1 MLEAEHLAGDLD
13 LDDERIR
20 HAGQSAEG
28 AAEHLAQ
35 LVLAR
40 QPHGVG
46 ERDGVERPLGRAVER
61 EIGAARGL
69 ARLDGHGAHGEDV
82 GLGFQLDVVRQVELE
97 AIPVDGVPGETGVA
111 QGYGQFSGD
120 HLSTLED
127 VTRARVVEPVDAAG
141 PGVGGLGQ
149 SGAMTSTASADT
161 RTAALSALREL
172 VGRSDAEFHDGQY
185 EAIEALVE
193 GRRRALVVQRTGW
206 GKSAVYFVATLL
218 LRRQGA
224 GPTVLVSPLLALM
237 RDQIAAAERAGVRA
251 VAINSTN
258 AHEWSEVLERL
269 DRDEVDVLLVS
280 PERLNNPAFREQ
292 QLPALVRRIGML
304 VVDEA
309 HCISDWGHDFRPDYR
324 RLRDL
329 IEQMPAAVPVLATT
343 ATANSRVVADVAEQ
357 LGTGAESVE
366 GEVLTIRG
374 PLARAS
380 LRLGVLRLRDS
391 ASRLAWLLSH
401 IDDLPG
407 SGIIYTLT
415 VAAAVDTARL
425 LREHGHEVRA
435 YTGQTD
441 TDERAESE
449 AMLKRNE
456 VKALV
461 ATSALGMGFDK
472 PDLGFVLHLG
482 APSSPVAYYQQVG
495 RAGRASES
503 ADVLLLPGVEDRD
516 IWHYFATAS
525 MPDRERAER
534 VIGALGDQPIS
545 TPALEAM
552 VDIRRTP
559 LELLLKVLDVDG
571 AVRRV
576 QGGWVST
583 GQPWTYDAERYER
596 IAGERR
602 AEQQHM
608 IDYEQTDGCRME
620 FLQRSLDDD
629 TAAPCGRCDNCAGV
643 WFPSEIGESAT
654 TQAAASLDRV
664 GVPVEPR
671 KAWPTGADRLDV
683 PVKGRI
689 PADEQAGEGRALAR
703 LTDLGWGGTLRE
715 LFAAGAPDGAV
726 TPQVLGGCV
735 RVLADWGWT
744 ERPVAVV
751 AMPSR
756 SHPLL
761 VDSLARGIA
770 EIGRL
775 PYLGALDAVN
785 GGPSGQPGGNS
796 VFRLAGLW
804 DRFSAQHLD
813 IPAGPVLLVDD
824 MADSRWTLTVA
835 ARTLR
840 QAGATAVLPFVL
852 ALRG

>member
-1 MLEAEHLAGDLD
+1 
-13 LDDERIR
+13 
-20 HAGQSAEG
+20 
-28 AAEHLAQ
+28 
-35 LVLAR
+35 
-40 QPHGVG
+40 
-46 ERDGVERPLGRAVER
+46 
-61 EIGAARGL
+61 
-69 ARLDGHGAHGEDV
+69 
-82 GLGFQLDVVRQVELE
+82 
-97 AIPVDGVPGETGVA
+97 
-111 QGYGQFSGD
+111 
-120 HLSTLED
+120 
-127 VTRARVVEPVDAAG
+127 
-141 PGVGGLGQ
+141 
-149 SGAMTSTASADT
+149 MTSSSTT
-161 RTAALSALREL
+161 HEAALVALRDL
-172 VGRSDAEFHDGQY
+172 VGRPDAGFHDGQY
-185 EAIEALVE
+185 EAIEALVA

-258 AHEWSEVLERL
+258 AHEWDDVLAQL

-280 PERLNNPAFREQ
+280 PERLNNPSFREQ
-292 QLPALVRRIGML
+292 RLPALVKRIGML

-329 IEQMPAAVPVLATT
+329 ISEMPSGVPVLATT

-357 LGTGAESVE
+357 LGSGG

-380 LRLGVLRLRDS
+380 LRLGVLQLPNS

-401 IDDLPG
+401 LDELPG

-415 VAAAVDTARL
+415 VAAAVDTARM
-425 LREHGHEVRA
+425 LRDHGHEVRA

-441 TDERAESE
+441 AEEREESE
-449 AMLKRNE
+449 RMLKRNE
-456 VKALV
+456 VKALI

-495 RAGRASES
+495 RAGRASDS

-525 MPDRERAER
+525 MPDQERAER
-534 VIGALGDQPIS
+534 VIAALGDAPIS

-559 LELLLKVLDVDG
+559 LELLLKVFDVDG

-576 QGGWVST
+576 QGGWVAT

-608 IDYEQTDGCRME
+608 IEYQRTDGCRME

-643 WFPSEIGESAT
+643 WFPSDVAADAG
-654 TQAAASLDRV
+654 AAAAESLDRV
-664 GVPVEPR
+664 GVPIEAR
-671 KAWPTGADRLDV
+671 KQWPTGADRLGV
-683 PVKGRI
+683 PAKGRI
-689 PADEQAGEGRALAR
+689 GPGERAAEGRALAR
-703 LTDLGWGGTLRE
+703 LTDLGWGGALRE
-715 LFAAGAPDGAV
+715 IFAAGAPDAPV
-726 TPQVLGGCV
+726 SPQVLGACV
-735 RVLADWGWT
+735 RVLAGWGWD

-751 AMPSR
+751 GMPSR
-756 SHPLL
+756 SRPQL

-770 EIGRL
+770 EIGKL
-775 PYLGALDAVN
+775 PYLGELGFAN
-785 GGPSGQPGGNS
+785 GGPTGGPGGNS
-796 VFRLAGLW
+796 AFRVARLW
-804 DRFSAQHLD
+804 DRFTAEGLD
-813 IPAGPVLLVDD
+813 IPDGPVLLVDD
-824 MADSRWTLTVA
+824 LADSRWTLTVA

-840 QAGATAVLPFVL
+840 QAGASAVLPFVL